1 MECGICYAY
10 RLNDAIPDKAC
21 DDPRCSQPFH
31 NTCLYEVREHKN
43 LIIMVKAKNIDGLG
57 I

>member
-31 NTCLYEVREHKN
+31 NTCLYEVSDIVTVITLMIKV
-43 LIIMVKAKNIDGLG
+43 MTY
-57 I
+57 